1 MNKESESALV
11 DGELAENSEEKS
23 FSSDGAS
30 EAELEAVQRREI
42 LEQLGE
48 AERQALVESLL
59 FVSGEPLSKGK
70 IADVI
75 GLEKSEVDDLVESVK
90 MKLSLEESGV
100 ELFEVGGKLQL
111 RTKPQFALFV
121 KQLRATRPKRLSQQ
135 AMETLAIVAYRQPIV
150 RSDVEKI
157 RGVDAT
163 PTLKTLIDKGFIR
176 IVGHQETI
184 GQPALYGTTQQFLEV
199 FGLSSLSELP
209 TLRDL
214 QQLEVHAD
222 SGEEDESE
230 EANETLI
237 QDTPEQNDAS
247 SYGVNSDDLDSTDAQ
262 TPIS

>member
-1 MNKESESALV
+1 MSVSNLNEVNESELGTEEGSVEEESSA
-11 DGELAENSEEKS
+11 DESTSE
-23 FSSDGAS
+23 D
-30 EAELEAVQRREI
+30 AELESVRRQEL
-42 LEQLGE
+42 LEQFDE

-70 IADVI
+70 IAEVI
-75 GLEKSEVDDLVESVK
+75 GLSRPEVEDLVESVK
-90 MKLSLEESGV
+90 MKLSLDESGV

-111 RTKPQFALFV
+111 RTKAHFGLFV
-121 KQLRATRPKRLSQQ
+121 KQLRATRPKKLSQQ

-163 PTLKTLIDKGFIR
+163 PTLKTLIDRGFIK

-199 FGLSSLSELP
+199 FGLSSLAELP

-222 SGEEDESE
+222 VDEEAEVSDDEASEENDVPSASLPENGEEESL
-230 EANETLI
+230 AM
-237 QDTPEQNDAS
+237 S
-247 SYGVNSDDLDSTDAQ
+247 AQ
-262 TPIS
+262 P

>member
-1 MNKESESALV
+1 MSESELSEVNESELVTEELSVGEASAEE
-11 DGELAENSEEKS
+11 DSTSE
-23 FSSDGAS
+23 D
-30 EAELEAVQRREI
+30 AELELVRRKEL
-42 LEQLGE
+42 LEQFDE

-70 IADVI
+70 IAEVI
-75 GLEKSEVDDLVESVK
+75 GLSRPEVDDLIESVK
-90 MKLSLEESGV
+90 MKLSLDESGV

-111 RTKPQFALFV
+111 RTKPQFGLFV
-121 KQLRATRPKRLSQQ
+121 KQLRATRPKKLSQQ

-163 PTLKTLIDKGFIR
+163 PTLKTLIDRGFIK

-199 FGLSSLSELP
+199 FGLSSLAELP

-222 SGEEDESE
+222 AEEELEVSDDDVSGEDDVMPVSLPENEEESL
-230 EANETLI
+230 AT
-237 QDTPEQNDAS
+237 S
-247 SYGVNSDDLDSTDAQ
+247 AQ
-262 TPIS
+262 Q